1 MDVGSRLGV
10 QWLATGGSW
19 MSEAEKTQASA
30 EFLIAEFN
38 ALQSHVTRLEE
49 AKSNRV
55 NFFLIVVAAAAA
67 GVSGL
72 ADVGRF
78 GGSFETV
85 VAVAALAI
93 LGLGIATLNELVGY
107 SESIVSLY
115 RRGGR
120 IRRWFVDSDVGIAP
134 YVAFKACDDHPTLD
148 LGLGYLGFRGGDA
161 VVLTLNAASVSV
173 VVAAVLSSVYPV
185 RALVVAVVA
194 VFAGVLAWFA
204 QRRLIHARLRRA
216 EAGMRKRV
224 HFPLADEAASEEERR
239 PGCSVE

>member
-1 MDVGSRLGV
+1 MGMGSRLGA

-19 MSEAEKTQASA
+19 MSEAEKTQASV

-67 GVSGL
+67 GISGL
-72 ADVGRF
+72 ADAGRF
-78 GGSFETV
+78 GGSFEKV

-115 RRGGR
+115 RRAGR
-120 IRRWFVDSDVGIAP
+120 IRR
-134 YVAFKACDDHPTLD
+134 
-148 LGLGYLGFRGGDA
+148 
-161 VVLTLNAASVSV
+161 
-173 VVAAVLSSVYPV
+173 
-185 RALVVAVVA
+185 
-194 VFAGVLAWFA
+194 
-204 QRRLIHARLRRA
+204 
-216 EAGMRKRV
+216 
-224 HFPLADEAASEEERR
+224 
-239 PGCSVE
+239 